1 MITYVDAE
9 TKSRRT
15 AGVIPLHGEAGFA
28 GMRKAS
34 RLTAEALDLLVDAV
48 QPGVTTAALDRM
60 AYEFARDHGAIP
72 ATLFYKGYRYS
83 TCTSLNHVVCHG
95 MPDERPLREG
105 DIVNIDITL
114 IVDGWYG
121 DSSRM
126 YPVGEISRKAER
138 LIEVTYAGLEAGIA
152 AARPGNTTGDI
163 GSAIQ
168 TLAEAERMSVVR
180 DFVGH
185 GVGQLFHD
193 EPNIMHFG
201 PHPVPR
207 QEEPPDRRR
216 GAAGRHGRPHAGLP
230 ARSDQALAGTG
241 GDGHHPRP
249 QPSLRR
255 PIPVIGRRTDDA
267 ADQRRGPAAGHHAAR
282 PHHHREVRT
291 RVAAGAEADLG
302 TSTSTARSV
311 RSLSP
316 ERNGERWDIQPLT
329 IWLSALP
336 ERLTVA
342 HSELGAET

>member
-152 AARPGNTTGDI
+152 AAKPGNTTGDI
-163 GSAIQ
+163 GAAIQ

-201 PHPVPR
+201 VPGTGVTLKPGMIFTI
-207 QEEPPDRRR
+207 EPMINL
-216 GAAGRHGRPHAGLP
+216 GRPHVKI
-230 ARSDQALAGTG
+230 LA
-241 GDGHHPRP
+241 DGWTAVTRD
-249 QPSLRR
+249 
-255 PIPVIGRRTDDA
+255 RT
-267 ADQRRGPAAGHHAAR
+267 
-282 PHHHREVRT
+282 
-291 RVAAGAEADLG
+291 
-302 TSTSTARSV
+302 
-311 RSLSP
+311 
-316 ERNGERWDIQPLT
+316 
-329 IWLSALP
+329 LSAQA
-336 ERLTVA
+336 E
-342 HSELGAET
+342 HSIGITATGCEIFTASPRGLFNPLEARR